1 MRSALLVLPA
11 LNQVSTF
18 FAITFGGLH
27 VRGLVTMKYKPL
39 RCQTLFDER

>member
-27 VRGLVTMKYKPL
+27 AQRPGHDEYKPL